1 MSESL
6 VFSTEAPK
14 LSMEIT
20 VDGKP
25 VTLKFKDVNQVPA
38 QTLFYGDGEGF
49 LDSSTIMVETLK
61 WSLDPASWKI
71 LLSLPMISWK
81 NILGEMSRASDA
93 DLGKSP
99 ASSGSSKS
107 TARRSKQSA
116 STADSD

>member
-14 LSMEIT
+14 LSLDIT
-20 VDGKP
+20 VDDKP
-25 VTLKFKDVNQVPA
+25 VTLKFKSVNQVPA
-38 QTLFYGDGEGF
+38 QILFYGDGEGF

-61 WSLDPASWKI
+61 WALEPESYKV
-71 LLSLPMISWK
+71 LLKLPMISWK

-99 ASSGSSKS
+99 ASSSSSKS
-107 TARRSKQSA
+107 TARRSKQTSSA
-116 STADSD
+116 SASA

>member
-14 LSMEIT
+14 LSLEIT

-99 ASSGSSKS
+99 ASSNSSKS

>member
-14 LSMEIT
+14 LSLEIT

-99 ASSGSSKS
+99 ASSSSSKS